1 MPILIRRGGQ
11 YVRYNGKYATDI
23 DLCDCT
29 CDDYPPGVC
38 CCDAMGETLYM
49 RLVYWYGKDEY
60 DPGEP
65 SELRT
70 IDLELHTAVDDEQ
83 GYCRGPAS
91 SFDCLEGFWCTTWP
105 MRFWYN
111 IAGEGRVERV
121 DYFTFF
127 CLKCG
132 KSNLYDPRL
141 SFGYCSYTYGD
152 HPLTP
157 GIGAGSGNLT
167 GYTDCPVDVISFDY
181 SNGGPWHSGEIR
193 RVPFAQW

>member
-49 RLVYWYGKDEY
+49 RLVYWYCKDEY
-60 DPGEP
+60 VDPINS

-70 IDLELHTAVDDEQ
+70 IDLELHKAVDDEQ
-83 GYCRGPAS
+83 GYCQDLAA
-91 SFDCLEGFWCTTWP
+91 SFDCLEGAWCTAWP
-105 MRFWYN
+105 MCIWFNAETRIEYT
-111 IAGEGRVERV
+111 A
-121 DYFTFF
+121 YF
-127 CLKCG
+127 CLQCL
-132 KSNLYDPRL
+132 KSNLNDTGL
-141 SFGYCSYTYGD
+141 SFGYCYYTDLFGLP
-152 HPLTP
+152 PLDVVYETF
-157 GIGAGSGNLT
+157 
-167 GYTDCPVDVISFDY
+167 GYTDCPVDVISADY
-181 SNGGPWHSGEIR
+181 SIGHWHSIEIR